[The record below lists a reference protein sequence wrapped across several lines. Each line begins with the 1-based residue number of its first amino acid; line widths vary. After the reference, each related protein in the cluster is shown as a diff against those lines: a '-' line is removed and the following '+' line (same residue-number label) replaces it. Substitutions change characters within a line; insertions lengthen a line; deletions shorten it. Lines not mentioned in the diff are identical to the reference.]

1 MTLTDRG
8 LNRATLGRQ
17 LLLERADLQPDEG
30 VRRIV
35 ALQAQEGASPYLAL
49 WSRLTR
55 FDASALDALL
65 ADHALVK
72 ASLMRITL
80 HLVHHEDYAGFHA
93 AMVPSLRASRLYDR
107 RFTTSG
113 LSIDDV
119 DHLLPQVLAF
129 ASEGRS
135 TQELEAMIASTL
147 GRPAPRAWWALRTFA
162 PLWHA
167 PTGGSWSF
175 GTRSAFVAA
184 RPAAVGDGVPGPIAH
199 LVRRYLEGFGPAS
212 VQDVAQFS
220 LLRRPVIRETMDAL
234 GDEVVRMKGPD
245 GSLLFDI
252 PGGVVPPD
260 DVPAPPRL
268 LPMWD
273 STLLAYANRD
283 RIIPS
288 EYRRLVIRQNG
299 DVLPTLLVDGYVAGV
314 WRQVGDGIE
323 ATAFKALAEDTW
335 RGLETEAQGLLGFLV
350 GRGSAVYRR
359 YGHWWSTLPS
369 AEVRRLAG

>member
-1 MTLTDRG
+1 ML
-8 LNRATLGRQ
+8 
-17 LLLERADLQPDEG
+17 
-30 VRRIV
+30 
-35 ALQAQEGASPYLAL
+35 
-49 WSRLTR
+49 
-55 FDASALDALL
+55 LL
-65 ADHALVK
+65 ADHTLVK

-119 DHLLPQVLAF
+119 DARAAQVLAF

-135 TQELEAMIASTL
+135 TPGARGHDRLHPRPSGAAGVVGTPNVCTAL
-147 GRPAPRAWWALRTFA
+147 ARADGRPLVVRDQVRVRRGTP
-162 PLWHA
+162 
-167 PTGGSWSF
+167 GSASE
-175 GTRSAFVAA
+175 TAYA
-184 RPAAVGDGVPGPIAH
+184 GPIGH

-220 LLRRPVIRETMDAL
+220 CSGGPLIREAIDAF

-245 GSLLFDI
+245 GSLLFDM

-323 ATAFKALAEDTW
+323 ATAFRRWPRTRGGASRTRPGALAD
-335 RGLETEAQGLLGFLV
+335 FLA

-359 YGHWWSTLPS
+359 YGHWWATLPS